1 MSGKFFAKLF
11 ILFVTYLFV
20 CAIIYFVSYFS
31 LVKKIFI
38 DMPAFRAVQKSLYYG
53 PYLEVWQNKHDCV
66 TYDEEL
72 IYVPKIGA
80 CRHKNAEF
88 DTTLNFTKNG
98 RLMPKIKNKNTKPI
112 IVLGD
117 SHAMG
122 WGVNDNK
129 TFSYVLQNLSKTPV
143 YNLAVSSYGTVRE
156 VIRLEK
162 SGLLE
167 KSDIILYSDPDADRL
182 GLIVKVSKE
191 ERKYFGKW
199 KFIKANDIW
208 TLILWY
214 ILKNIFNFNS
224 SLIYREKLFIVKSY
238 ITSDSLNAVAQKF
251 GIQCLNG
258 NVGFSDLSNIVR
270 EKWKEGKINVGM
282 FEESNGIGIAGNPK
296 IDSNIPSHI
305 LEKDAALAATLIA
318 EISAYAKS
326 EKTTILKLL
335 DHLYVDP
342 EIGYY
347 ATFRL
352 DLPEN

>member
-20 CAIIYFVSYFS
+20 CAIIYFVSYFA

-53 PYLEVWQNKHDCV
+53 PYLEVWQNKHDCI

-88 DTTLNFTKNG
+88 DVTLNFTKSG

-122 WGVNDNK
+122 WGVNDDK

-167 KSDIILYSDPDADRL
+167 KSDIIIIQYHENDLEENLNFSKLKKNEYLNIFSKMTSSSLSADALDIKQILRSYKSSLRLIFTDITGFFIKKRTEENFDPHYKPLIESIKKIKNFREKKIIIFYSDSLQFRFRNFPNGYD
-182 GLIVKVSKE
+182 KE
-191 ERKYFGKW
+191 NLNIYFH
-199 KFIKANDIW
+199 
-208 TLILWY
+208 
-214 ILKNIFNFNS
+214 NIFNIEFN
-224 SLIYREKLFIVKSY
+224 
-238 ITSDSLNAVAQKF
+238 QKNYF
-251 GIQCLNG
+251 YLDKHPNNLGH
-258 NVGFSDLSNIVR
+258 
-270 EKWKEGKINVGM
+270 KKIGENLY
-282 FEESNGIGIAGNPK
+282 N
-296 IDSNIPSHI
+296 
-305 LEKDAALAATLIA
+305 
-318 EISAYAKS
+318 
-326 EKTTILKLL
+326 ILKTNLL
-335 DHLYVDP
+335 
-342 EIGYY
+342 I
-347 ATFRL
+347 
-352 DLPEN
+352 N

>member
-1 MSGKFFAKLF
+1 MRGKFFAKLF

-72 IYVPKIGA
+72 IYVPRIGA

-88 DTTLNFTKNG
+88 DITLNFTKNG
-98 RLMPKIKNKNTKPI
+98 RSMPKIKNKNTKPI

-167 KSDIILYSDPDADRL
+167 KSDIIIIQYHENDLKENLNFPKLKKNEYLNIFSKMTSSYLSADVLDIKSILRSYKSSLRLIFTDITGFFIKKEIEENFDPHYKPLIESIRKIKNFREKKIIIFYSDSPKFRFHNFPNGYD
-182 GLIVKVSKE
+182 KE
-191 ERKYFGKW
+191 NLNIYFH
-199 KFIKANDIW
+199 
-208 TLILWY
+208 
-214 ILKNIFNFNS
+214 NIFNVEFNQEDYFY
-224 SLIYREKLFIVKSY
+224 LDKHPNNLGHK
-238 ITSDSLNAVAQKF
+238 
-251 GIQCLNG
+251 
-258 NVGFSDLSNIVR
+258 
-270 EKWKEGKINVGM
+270 KIGENLY
-282 FEESNGIGIAGNPK
+282 N
-296 IDSNIPSHI
+296 
-305 LEKDAALAATLIA
+305 
-318 EISAYAKS
+318 
-326 EKTTILKLL
+326 ILKTNLL
-335 DHLYVDP
+335 
-342 EIGYY
+342 I
-347 ATFRL
+347 
-352 DLPEN
+352 N

>member
-20 CAIIYFVSYFS
+20 CAIIYFVSYFA

-53 PYLEVWQNKHDCV
+53 PYLEVWQNKHDCI

-122 WGVNDNK
+122 WGVNDDK

-167 KSDIILYSDPDADRL
+167 KSDIIIIQYHENDLKENLNFSKLKKNEYLNIFSNMTSSSLSADVLDIKQILRSYKSSLRLIFTDITGFFIKKRIEENFDPHYKLLIESIKKIKNFREKKIIIFYSDSLQFRFRNFPNGYD
-182 GLIVKVSKE
+182 KE
-191 ERKYFGKW
+191 NLNIYFH
-199 KFIKANDIW
+199 
-208 TLILWY
+208 
-214 ILKNIFNFNS
+214 NIFNIEFN
-224 SLIYREKLFIVKSY
+224 
-238 ITSDSLNAVAQKF
+238 QKNYF
-251 GIQCLNG
+251 YLDKHPNNLGH
-258 NVGFSDLSNIVR
+258 
-270 EKWKEGKINVGM
+270 KKIGENLY
-282 FEESNGIGIAGNPK
+282 N
-296 IDSNIPSHI
+296 
-305 LEKDAALAATLIA
+305 
-318 EISAYAKS
+318 
-326 EKTTILKLL
+326 ILKTNLL
-335 DHLYVDP
+335 
-342 EIGYY
+342 I
-347 ATFRL
+347 
-352 DLPEN
+352 N

>member
-72 IYVPKIGA
+72 IYVPRIGA

-88 DTTLNFTKNG
+88 DITLNFTKNG
-98 RLMPKIKNKNTKPI
+98 ISMPKIKNKNTKPI

-167 KSDIILYSDPDADRL
+167 KSDIIIIQYHENDLKENLNFPKLKKNEYLNIFSKMTSSYLSADVLDIKSILRSYKSSLRLIYTDITGFFIKKRIEENFDPHYKPLIESIRKIKNFREKKIIIFYSDSLKFRFHNFPNGYD
-182 GLIVKVSKE
+182 KE
-191 ERKYFGKW
+191 NLNIYFH
-199 KFIKANDIW
+199 
-208 TLILWY
+208 
-214 ILKNIFNFNS
+214 NIFNVEFNQEDYFY
-224 SLIYREKLFIVKSY
+224 LDKHPNNLGHK
-238 ITSDSLNAVAQKF
+238 
-251 GIQCLNG
+251 
-258 NVGFSDLSNIVR
+258 
-270 EKWKEGKINVGM
+270 KIGENLY
-282 FEESNGIGIAGNPK
+282 N
-296 IDSNIPSHI
+296 
-305 LEKDAALAATLIA
+305 
-318 EISAYAKS
+318 
-326 EKTTILKLL
+326 ILKTNLL
-335 DHLYVDP
+335 
-342 EIGYY
+342 I
-347 ATFRL
+347 
-352 DLPEN
+352 N

>member
-1 MSGKFFAKLF
+1 MRGKFFAKLF

-31 LVKKIFI
+31 LAKKIFI
-38 DMPAFRAVQKSLYYG
+38 DLPAFRAVQKSLYYG

-98 RLMPKIKNKNTKPI
+98 RSMPKIKNKNTKPI

-167 KSDIILYSDPDADRL
+167 KSDIIIIQYHENDLKENLNFPKLKKNEYLNIFSKMTSSYLSADVLDIKSILRSYKSSLRLIFTDITGFFIKKGMEENFDPHYKPLIESIRKIKNFREKKIIIFYSDSLKFRFHNFPNGYD
-182 GLIVKVSKE
+182 KE
-191 ERKYFGKW
+191 NLNIYFH
-199 KFIKANDIW
+199 
-208 TLILWY
+208 
-214 ILKNIFNFNS
+214 NIFNVEFNQEDYFY
-224 SLIYREKLFIVKSY
+224 LDKHPNNLGHK
-238 ITSDSLNAVAQKF
+238 
-251 GIQCLNG
+251 
-258 NVGFSDLSNIVR
+258 
-270 EKWKEGKINVGM
+270 KIGENLY
-282 FEESNGIGIAGNPK
+282 N
-296 IDSNIPSHI
+296 
-305 LEKDAALAATLIA
+305 
-318 EISAYAKS
+318 
-326 EKTTILKLL
+326 ILKTNLL
-335 DHLYVDP
+335 
-342 EIGYY
+342 I
-347 ATFRL
+347 
-352 DLPEN
+352 N

>member
-31 LVKKIFI
+31 LAKKIFI
-38 DMPAFRAVQKSLYYG
+38 DLPAFRAVQKSLYYG

-72 IYVPKIGA
+72 IYVPKIGT

-117 SHAMG
+117 SVAMG
-122 WGVNDNK
+122 WGVNDNE
-129 TFSYVLQNLSKTPV
+129 TFSYVLQNLSNTPV

-167 KSDIILYSDPDADRL
+167 KSDIIIIQYHENDLKENLNFPKLKKNEYLNIFSKMTSSYLSADVLDIKSILRSYKSSLRLIFTDITGFFIKKGMEENFDPHYKPLIESIKKIKNFKEKKIIIFYSDSLQFRFHNFPNGYD
-182 GLIVKVSKE
+182 KE
-191 ERKYFGKW
+191 NLNIYFH
-199 KFIKANDIW
+199 
-208 TLILWY
+208 
-214 ILKNIFNFNS
+214 NIFNVEFNQEDYFY
-224 SLIYREKLFIVKSY
+224 LDKHPNNLGHK
-238 ITSDSLNAVAQKF
+238 
-251 GIQCLNG
+251 
-258 NVGFSDLSNIVR
+258 
-270 EKWKEGKINVGM
+270 KIGENLY
-282 FEESNGIGIAGNPK
+282 N
-296 IDSNIPSHI
+296 
-305 LEKDAALAATLIA
+305 
-318 EISAYAKS
+318 
-326 EKTTILKLL
+326 ILKTNLL
-335 DHLYVDP
+335 
-342 EIGYY
+342 I
-347 ATFRL
+347 
-352 DLPEN
+352 N

>member
-20 CAIIYFVSYFS
+20 CAIIYFVSYFA

-143 YNLAVSSYGTVRE
+143 HNLGVASYGTVRE

-162 SGLLE
+162 SGLSE
-167 KSDIILYSDPDADRL
+167 KSDIITAYLDKNWDGYHCL
-182 GLIVKVSKE
+182 TE
-191 ERKYFGKW
+191 KYNE
-199 KFIKANDIW
+199 IA
-208 TLILWY
+208 
-214 ILKNIFNFNS
+214 
-224 SLIYREKLFIVKSY
+224 E
-238 ITSDSLNAVAQKF
+238 ITSYYKKKKKGKYMRLSKHKF
-251 GIQCLNG
+251 KDIATK
-258 NVGFSDLSNIVR
+258 DLRELLEPLMSVR
-270 EKWKEGKINVGM
+270 EKRQ
-282 FEESNGIGIAGNPK
+282 
-296 IDSNIPSHI
+296 
-305 LEKDAALAATLIA
+305 TLD
-318 EISAYAKS
+318 EW
-326 EKTTILKLL
+326 
-335 DHLYVDP
+335 
-342 EIGYY
+342 
-347 ATFRL
+347 FQ
-352 DLPEN
+352 

>member
-122 WGVNDNK
+122 WGVNDDK

-167 KSDIILYSDPDADRL
+167 KSDIIIIQYHENDLKENLNFSKLKKNEYLNIFSKMTSSSLSVDVLDIKQILRSYKSSLRLIFTDITGFFIKKRTEENFDHHYKPLIESIKKIKNFREKKIIIFYSDSLQFRFRNFPNGYD
-182 GLIVKVSKE
+182 KE
-191 ERKYFGKW
+191 NLNIYFH
-199 KFIKANDIW
+199 
-208 TLILWY
+208 
-214 ILKNIFNFNS
+214 NIFNVEFNQEDYFY
-224 SLIYREKLFIVKSY
+224 LDKHPNNLGHK
-238 ITSDSLNAVAQKF
+238 
-251 GIQCLNG
+251 
-258 NVGFSDLSNIVR
+258 
-270 EKWKEGKINVGM
+270 KIGENLY
-282 FEESNGIGIAGNPK
+282 N
-296 IDSNIPSHI
+296 
-305 LEKDAALAATLIA
+305 
-318 EISAYAKS
+318 
-326 EKTTILKLL
+326 ILKTNLL
-335 DHLYVDP
+335 
-342 EIGYY
+342 I
-347 ATFRL
+347 
-352 DLPEN
+352 N

>member
-1 MSGKFFAKLF
+1 MRGKFFAKLF

-31 LVKKIFI
+31 LAKKIFI
-38 DMPAFRAVQKSLYYG
+38 DLPAFRAVQKSLYYG

-72 IYVPKIGA
+72 IYVPKIGT

-129 TFSYVLQNLSKTPV
+129 TFSYVLQNLSKASV

-167 KSDIILYSDPDADRL
+167 KSDIHLDFL
-182 GLIVKVSKE
+182 TE
-191 ERKYFGKW
+191 E
-199 KFIKANDIW
+199 I
-208 TLILWY
+208 
-214 ILKNIFNFNS
+214 
-224 SLIYREKLFIVKSY
+224 
-238 ITSDSLNAVAQKF
+238 
-251 GIQCLNG
+251 
-258 NVGFSDLSNIVR
+258 
-270 EKWKEGKINVGM
+270 
-282 FEESNGIGIAGNPK
+282 
-296 IDSNIPSHI
+296 
-305 LEKDAALAATLIA
+305 
-318 EISAYAKS
+318 AKS
-326 EKTTILKLL
+326 N
-335 DHLYVDP
+335 
-342 EIGYY
+342 
-347 ATFRL
+347 L
-352 DLPEN
+352 DLKRMDIGLEDKYVLVLNRGQRFLNETFPNSDKHLT

>member
-1 MSGKFFAKLF
+1 MRGKFFAKLF

-72 IYVPKIGA
+72 IYVPRIGA

-88 DTTLNFTKNG
+88 DITLNFTKNG
-98 RLMPKIKNKNTKPI
+98 RSMPKIKNKNTKPI

-167 KSDIILYSDPDADRL
+167 KSDIIIIQYHENDLKENLNFPKLKKNEYLNIFSKMTSSYLSADVLDIKSILRSYKSSLRLIFTDITGFFIKKGMEENFDPHYKPLIESIRKIKNFREKKIIIFYSDSLKFRFHNFPNGYD
-182 GLIVKVSKE
+182 KE
-191 ERKYFGKW
+191 NLNIYFH
-199 KFIKANDIW
+199 
-208 TLILWY
+208 
-214 ILKNIFNFNS
+214 NIFNVEFNQEDYFY
-224 SLIYREKLFIVKSY
+224 LDKHPNNLGHK
-238 ITSDSLNAVAQKF
+238 
-251 GIQCLNG
+251 
-258 NVGFSDLSNIVR
+258 
-270 EKWKEGKINVGM
+270 KIGENLY
-282 FEESNGIGIAGNPK
+282 N
-296 IDSNIPSHI
+296 
-305 LEKDAALAATLIA
+305 
-318 EISAYAKS
+318 
-326 EKTTILKLL
+326 ILKTNLL
-335 DHLYVDP
+335 
-342 EIGYY
+342 I
-347 ATFRL
+347 
-352 DLPEN
+352 N

>member
-38 DMPAFRAVQKSLYYG
+38 DIPAFRAVQKSLYYG

-66 TYDEEL
+66 TYDEDL

-98 RLMPKIKNKNTKPI
+98 RLMPKIKNKNSKPI

-167 KSDIILYSDPDADRL
+167 KSDIIIIQYHENDLQENLNFSKLKKNEYLNIFSKMASPSLSANVLVEIKYLLRRYKSSLRL
-182 GLIVKVSKE
+182 IFTDITG
-191 ERKYFGKW
+191 F
-199 KFIKANDIW
+199 FIKKKTEESFDPHYKPLIESIKKIKNFREKKIIIFYSPSQQFRFRNYPNGYDKENLNIYFHSIFDIEFYKENYFY
-208 TLILWY
+208 LDRHPNNLGHKKIGENLY
-214 ILKNIFNFNS
+214 NILKTNL
-224 SLIYREKLFIVKSY
+224 LI
-238 ITSDSLNAVAQKF
+238 N
-251 GIQCLNG
+251 
-258 NVGFSDLSNIVR
+258 
-270 EKWKEGKINVGM
+270 
-282 FEESNGIGIAGNPK
+282 
-296 IDSNIPSHI
+296 
-305 LEKDAALAATLIA
+305 
-318 EISAYAKS
+318 
-326 EKTTILKLL
+326 
-335 DHLYVDP
+335 
-342 EIGYY
+342 
-347 ATFRL
+347 
-352 DLPEN
+352 

>member
-31 LVKKIFI
+31 LAKKIFI
-38 DMPAFRAVQKSLYYG
+38 DLPAFRAVQKSLYYG

-167 KSDIILYSDPDADRL
+167 KSDIIIIQYHENDLKENLNFSKLKKNEYLNIFSKMTSSSLSADVLDIKTILRSYKSSLRLIFTDITGFFIKKRIEENFDPHYKPLIESIKKIKNFKEKKIIIFYSDSLQFRFRNFPNGYD
-182 GLIVKVSKE
+182 KE
-191 ERKYFGKW
+191 NLNIYFH
-199 KFIKANDIW
+199 
-208 TLILWY
+208 
-214 ILKNIFNFNS
+214 NIFNIEFN
-224 SLIYREKLFIVKSY
+224 
-238 ITSDSLNAVAQKF
+238 QKNYF
-251 GIQCLNG
+251 YLDKHPNNLGH
-258 NVGFSDLSNIVR
+258 
-270 EKWKEGKINVGM
+270 KKIGENLY
-282 FEESNGIGIAGNPK
+282 N
-296 IDSNIPSHI
+296 
-305 LEKDAALAATLIA
+305 
-318 EISAYAKS
+318 
-326 EKTTILKLL
+326 ILKTNLL
-335 DHLYVDP
+335 
-342 EIGYY
+342 I
-347 ATFRL
+347 
-352 DLPEN
+352 N